1 MLGRLTFATNAA
13 DIWSA
18 LHEETARQRR
28 GVCRSRWP
36 SSLTRDVTAPFGPLS
51 AEEAVVRNE
60 AAAGTRFG
68 TCVR

>member
-18 LHEETARQRR
+18 LHEETAPPAPR
-28 GVCRSRWP
+28 CLP
-36 SSLTRDVTAPFGPLS
+36 EPLAIAPFGPLS
-51 AEEAVVRNE
+51 AEEAVMRNE